1 MCSEDTCFIH
11 QQRTLMQLLWFLL
24 VGLAAGTIAKMLTPQ
39 QESGGWISTLVIGI
53 IGAGVG
59 GWIAGMIPI
68 IRTLADIPLLGELL
82 TATGGAFLI
91 LWIYH
96 KYLADKLNLPV

>member
-1 MCSEDTCFIH
+1 MSFI
-11 QQRTLMQLLWFLL
+11 WFIL

-39 QESGGWISTLVIGI
+39 QEKGGWISTLIIGVIG
-53 IGAGVG
+53 AAVG
-59 GWIAGMIPI
+59 GWIAGMIPG
-68 IRTLADIPLLGELL
+68 IRSLADIPLLGSLL

>member
-1 MCSEDTCFIH
+1 MSFI
-11 QQRTLMQLLWFLL
+11 WFIL

-39 QESGGWISTLVIGI
+39 QEKGGWISTLIIGVIG
-53 IGAGVG
+53 AAVG

-68 IRTLADIPLLGELL
+68 IRNLADIPLLGSLL

-96 KYLADKLNLPV
+96 KFLADKLNLPV

>member
-1 MCSEDTCFIH
+1 MIQF
-11 QQRTLMQLLWFLL
+11 LWFLL
-24 VGLAAGTIAKMLTPQ
+24 VGLAAGAIAKMLTPQ
-39 QESGGWISTLVIGI
+39 QEKGGWISSMIIGV

-59 GWIAGMIPI
+59 GWIAGMIPV
-68 IRTLADIPLLGELL
+68 IRNLASIPLLGELL

-96 KYLADKLNLPV
+96 KFLADKLNLPI